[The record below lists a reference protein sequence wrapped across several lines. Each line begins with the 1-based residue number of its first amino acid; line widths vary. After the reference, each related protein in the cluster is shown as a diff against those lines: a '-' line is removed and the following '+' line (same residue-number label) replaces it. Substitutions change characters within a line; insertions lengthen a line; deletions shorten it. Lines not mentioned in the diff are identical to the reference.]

1 MFVLCSVVSF
11 FQAIL
16 IALKLVTGV
25 NVPWVIVLLPFIV
38 INVFLVCGLLKAFFS
53 KDIDAKKYRSNMLE
67 KYNK

>member
-1 MFVLCSVVSF
+1 MLALFSFVSF

-25 NVPWVIVLLPFIV
+25 NVPWVIVLFPFIV
-38 INVFLVCGLLKAFFS
+38 SNVFLVCGLLRAFFS
-53 KDIDAKKYRSNMLE
+53 KDIDVKKYRSSMLE

>member
-1 MFVLCSVVSF
+1 MFVLFSVVSF

-25 NVPWVIVLLPFIV
+25 NVPWAIVLLPFIV
-38 INVFLVCGLLKAFFS
+38 SNVFIVCGLLKASFS
-53 KDIDAKKYRSNMLE
+53 KDIDAKKYRSSMLE